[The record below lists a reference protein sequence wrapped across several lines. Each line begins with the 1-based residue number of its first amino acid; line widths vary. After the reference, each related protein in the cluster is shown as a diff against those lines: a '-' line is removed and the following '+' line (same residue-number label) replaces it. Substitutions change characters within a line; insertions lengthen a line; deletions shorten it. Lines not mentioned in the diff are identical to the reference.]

1 MNVLSDVV
9 KEKFSD
15 IDNVEIKIFPGLKV
29 TSKHI
34 PSEQFDS
41 HLKDVNI
48 SSDYILKL
56 SAYFTRDFK
65 NKIKEYNN
73 QKGESVH
80 DFKRSISLSEL
91 SYKPY

>member
-1 MNVLSDVV
+1 MLNVLSDVV

-73 QKGESVH
+73 
-80 DFKRSISLSEL
+80 
-91 SYKPY
+91 

>member
-1 MNVLSDVV
+1 MV

-15 IDNVEIKIFPGLKV
+15 IDNVEILKV
-29 TSKHI
+29 TYKHI

-73 QKGESVH
+73 
-80 DFKRSISLSEL
+80 
-91 SYKPY
+91 